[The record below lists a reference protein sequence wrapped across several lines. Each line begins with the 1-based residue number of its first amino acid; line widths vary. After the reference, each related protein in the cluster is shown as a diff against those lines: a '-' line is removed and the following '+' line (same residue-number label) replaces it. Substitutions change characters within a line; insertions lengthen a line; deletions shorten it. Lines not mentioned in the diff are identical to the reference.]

1 MSCQLSIGF
10 TEEVS
15 KGEIQRMRE
24 EEAKSVCRIALEVG
38 GYSIFSIESFEAVSD
53 ALVVM
58 CDVPTI

>member
-24 EEAKSVCRIALEVG
+24 EEAKSVCRIALKVG